1 MSKREHRYE
10 FGAWTLITGDKPVV
24 EVRLGIGYADG
35 ATQLP
40 IDRSLAAEIVDDI
53 RTADRADRRERW
65 RRLRHYTGR
74 SSAVVEQS

>member
-35 ATQLP
+35 ATHK
-40 IDRSLAAEIVDDI
+40 
-53 RTADRADRRERW
+53 RRN
-65 RRLRHYTGR
+65 RHAHGHSPTI
-74 SSAVVEQS
+74 